1 LAGIRN
7 NVIAIVA
14 ISFLTVG
21 ILWAI
26 GNLTKQSGDNNGE
39 AGGAPPGVEAI
50 LLRTERNAFNGTNPD
65 IHVVVNAPARLDVV
79 NADVIYHDFEIKSQT
94 GGIEN
99 VKTGNIPGG
108 RHQLTA
114 IIAYKPG
121 EYEYVCNLHPEMKGR
136 IIAEAPPS

>member
-1 LAGIRN
+1 SNG
-7 NVIAIVA
+7 
-14 ISFLTVG
+14 
-21 ILWAI
+21 
-26 GNLTKQSGDNNGE
+26 GE

-65 IHVVVNAPARLDVV
+65 IHVKVNAPARLDVV
-79 NADVIYHDFEIKSQT
+79 NTDVIYHDFEIKSQT

-121 EYEYVCNLHPEMKGR
+121 TYEYVCNLHPEMKGR
-136 IIAEAPPS
+136 IIAESPPSS